1 MHGGKIPS
9 RVLIKQYWEATMQ
22 YQDIYQFWFV
32 TCSES
37 DWWNKSLHFDLKI
50 KSQFSV
56 HHRMAVQGELAHW
69 RAEPIG
75 ALCEI
80 IILDQFSR
88 NMFRDTP
95 DAFASD
101 ALALCLAQHAI
112 DKGVDKQLN
121 DTELSFLYMPFMH
134 SESKIIHQQAEA
146 LFRALPNYEF
156 ELAHKKIIDQFGR
169 YPHRNQILN
178 RVSSDDELQFLTQA
192 GSSF

>member
-1 MHGGKIPS
+1 
-9 RVLIKQYWEATMQ
+9 MQ

-37 DWWNKSLHFDLKI
+37 DWWNKSLHFDHKI

-56 HHRMAVQGELAHW
+56 HHRMAMQGELAHW

-169 YPHRNQILN
+169 YPHRNLILN

>member
-1 MHGGKIPS
+1 
-9 RVLIKQYWEATMQ
+9 MQ

-37 DWWNKSLHFDLKI
+37 DWWNKSVHFDHKI

-56 HHRMAVQGELAHW
+56 HHRMAMQGELAHW

-95 DAFASD
+95 NAFASD

>member
-1 MHGGKIPS
+1 
-9 RVLIKQYWEATMQ
+9 MQ

-37 DWWNKSLHFDLKI
+37 DWWNKSLHFDHKI

-56 HHRMAVQGELAHW
+56 HHRMAMQGELAHW

-134 SESKIIHQQAEA
+134 SESLVVHETAVK
-146 LFRALPNYEF
+146 LYEKNGIQNNLDF
-156 ELAHKKIIDQFGR
+156 ELQHKKIIEKFGR
-169 YPHRNQILN
+169 YPHRNIILG
-178 RVSSDDELQFLTQA
+178 RESTPEELAFLQQPN
-192 GSSF
+192 SSF

>member
-1 MHGGKIPS
+1 
-9 RVLIKQYWEATMQ
+9 MQ

-37 DWWNKSLHFDLKI
+37 DWWKKSVHFDHKI

-56 HHRMAVQGELAHW
+56 HHRMAMQGELAHW

-95 DAFASD
+95 NAFASD

>member
-1 MHGGKIPS
+1 
-9 RVLIKQYWEATMQ
+9 MQ

-37 DWWNKSLHFDLKI
+37 DWWNKSLHFDHKI